1 MISFCTLST
10 FRSCIQEISS
20 LSVLFASLWHFSV
33 LLCGYFLHAIILYS
47 VRSMCSD
54 VCPSVCIWCWDFPEV
69 TLAEVDTNPI
79 LTDEYMTQWNTCY
92 LNPTDGIS
100 TVANQTFMRS
110 YIRVQ
115 RCYIREAYFNFWDK
129 IEDWFLSVV
138 LRNKN
143 ENLSTQSWAS
153 RRESRLNNSREWHL
167 LQDTLVRNEFLQ
179 TGCQ

>member
-92 LNPTDGIS
+92 FNPTDGIS

-129 IEDWFLSVV
+129 IEDWFS
-138 LRNKN
+138 R
-143 ENLSTQSWAS
+143 AS
-153 RRESRLNNSREWHL
+153 KQEWEFVHTILGFEARIEIKQFSRMTSFARY
-167 LQDTLVRNEFLQ
+167 FSA
-179 TGCQ
+179 